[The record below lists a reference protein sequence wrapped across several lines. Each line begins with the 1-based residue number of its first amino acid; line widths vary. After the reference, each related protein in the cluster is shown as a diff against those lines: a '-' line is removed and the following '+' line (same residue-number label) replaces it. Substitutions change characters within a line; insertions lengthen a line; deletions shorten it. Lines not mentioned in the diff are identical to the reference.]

1 MSRSRLKR
9 GEEDPAT
16 AIELRQREL
25 KRKEEALLNAEL
37 KRMSDERNSMS
48 IIASRIVSAIDAA
61 ARKNNETSIQDI
73 QSPEH
78 MENLILKSNAT
89 RQKSLETLNALS
101 EAFSEMNMNANTD
114 TIVQPTGEK
123 EGESEIKAQGE
134 KGETSQEDP
143 HKQVLVPAS
152 QLEKEAMEQR
162 ERTNE
167 AMVKLKR
174 SLLVGKRSIMILWCP
189 WRQALTMAPRQ

>member
-9 GEEDPAT
+9 GGGPPA

-114 TIVQPTGEK
+114 TIVQPTGRR
-123 EGESEIKAQGE
+123 
-134 KGETSQEDP
+134 KG
-143 HKQVLVPAS
+143 
-152 QLEKEAMEQR
+152 R
-162 ERTNE
+162 
-167 AMVKLKR
+167 VK
-174 SLLVGKRSIMILWCP
+174 
-189 WRQALTMAPRQ
+189 